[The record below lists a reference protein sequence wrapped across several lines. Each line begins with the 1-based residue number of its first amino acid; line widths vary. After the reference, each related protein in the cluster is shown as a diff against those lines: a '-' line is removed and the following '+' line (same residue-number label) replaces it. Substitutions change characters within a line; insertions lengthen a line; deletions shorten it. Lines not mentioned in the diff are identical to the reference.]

1 VRALLDLL
9 LPPLCDGC
17 GATAAPPWCPACDA
31 VARALRP
38 SAPCHRCAGPDD
50 AGHPCWAIDAPI
62 AATTALSVW
71 TGPVARTVVHA
82 KLAGRR
88 EVLVALGARLAGLC
102 AVRPDIGGVVAVPTD
117 PRRVRRRGLD
127 HTRVLAGAVAAGLG
141 VPVVGALRVGVRT
154 PDRGR
159 AVAAGRSVLPP
170 DAFVTRPPARVLDG
184 RAVLLVDD
192 VVTTGATLAA
202 AARTLVGVGAGPV
215 AAAVVARAGTH
226 SLTG

>member
-1 VRALLDLL
+1 VL
-9 LPPLCDGC
+9 
-17 GATAAPPWCPACDA
+17 
-31 VARALRP
+31 
-38 SAPCHRCAGPDD
+38 
-50 AGHPCWAIDAPI
+50 
-62 AATTALSVW
+62 
-71 TGPVARTVVHA
+71 HA

-88 EVLVALGARLAGLC
+88 EVLVALGARLAGRC
-102 AVRPDIGGVVAVPTD
+102 PVPSADACVVAVPTD

-127 HTRVLAGAVAAGLG
+127 HTRVLAAAVAAGLG

-159 AVAAGRSVLPP
+159 AVAAGRSGLPP
-170 DAFVTRPPARVLDG
+170 GAFVTRPPAALLDG

-202 AARTLVGVGAGPV
+202 AARLLVGIGVGPV

-226 SLTG
+226 ALAG